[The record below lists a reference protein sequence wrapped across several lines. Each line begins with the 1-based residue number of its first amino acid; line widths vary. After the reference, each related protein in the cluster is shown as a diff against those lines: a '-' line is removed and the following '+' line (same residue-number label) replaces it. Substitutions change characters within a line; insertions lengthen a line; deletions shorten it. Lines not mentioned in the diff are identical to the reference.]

1 MWRAAWKSVLG
12 HKGRLALSMIAVA
25 LGTAFMV
32 GALTFTGMLAQIF
45 EIIGKGSIADVQVER
60 KGSYDQG
67 AQSNLADYEQGRLT
81 EADLAKLRTV
91 PGVQSVEGLIV
102 STDLYPLNAKGK
114 VISVGGAPA
123 MTFSWIEGAAY
134 ARQPSVVIQDGRRPQ
149 SGDEAALDPATLRAS
164 GKQLN
169 DVVEFVM
176 SDGTKLS
183 KRIVGTATWGSG
195 GSAGVQYVFLTPTEA
210 QHLFL
215 NDAKEYLT
223 GWVAIKEGEDR
234 AEVAKRLNAVVPEGY
249 QAYDGDLIF
258 EKVSTALDEGLTFI
272 NTFLLV
278 FAAVGLVVAVF
289 LIVNTFSILVAQRGR
304 ELALYRALGA
314 GRGQVQRIVLA
325 EALITGLLGSIFG
338 VFLGMALAGGIAA
351 LMTALGMDM
360 SGTIPVPTW
369 QDVLAA
375 IAVGTLVTL
384 ISAWWPAAKA
394 GRIPPVQAMTG
405 VTEKSETKAGAAEW
419 ISVALIVLGAVC
431 LGLAATKSVPNHLW
445 VLGAGAVLTLVGV
458 AGVAPVIGRPLTWT
472 LGRGYRALFKQT
484 GKLAD
489 LNVTRQPRR
498 TAATAAALM
507 IGLTLVTLLSTL
519 GSSASAS
526 VRQTINDLL
535 PADYQISTINYSAI
549 SKRVLPKIEAVE
561 GVGEV
566 HPVYGTVVKT
576 ADGKMERVAGY
587 ATSSFGKTFALSI
600 IEGREYQSKGE
611 AVVLERT
618 ANRHGWQVGDLIKI
632 PSPAGD
638 IELRITGIAT
648 LPKGTKNGPPINV
661 DVATVQQLNAGD
673 DPLRISVM
681 ANPDADKVSVKQALE
696 DATQD
701 MPLITVADSDE
712 YAEAQAA
719 SIDSLLNVIYA
730 LLGLAIVIA
739 ILGIVNTLLLSIIE
753 RTREIGLLR
762 AVGLQRRQLRLM
774 ISLESIAMAL
784 LGAALGMA
792 LGLVFG
798 VLLRAQLADDGL
810 TVLSIPWP
818 ELLIFLAGSIVV
830 GVLAAVGPGRRAA
843 KMDIL
848 AAIAT
853 D

>member
-32 GALTFTGMLAQIF
+32 GALTFTGMLGQIF
-45 EIIGKGSIADVQVER
+45 DNIGKGSIADVQVEL
-60 KGSYDQG
+60 KGSFDEG
-67 AQSNLADYEQGRLT
+67 ARSSLADYEQARLT
-81 EADLAKLRTV
+81 EADLAILRTV

-102 STDLYPLNAKGK
+102 SMDLYPLNDKGK

-123 MTFSWIEGAAY
+123 MTFSWIEGQAY

-149 SGDEAALDPATLRAS
+149 SGDEAVLDPATLRSA

-169 DVVEFVM
+169 DSVDFVLA
-176 SDGTKLS
+176 DGTRIS
-183 KRIVGTATWGSG
+183 KKIVGTATWGSG
-195 GSAGVQYVFLTPTEA
+195 GSAGVQYIFLTPSEA
-210 QHLFL
+210 QRLFL
-215 NDAKEYLT
+215 AGEQAYQS
-223 GWVAIKEGEDR
+223 GWVAIAEGEDR
-234 AEVAKRLNAVVPEGY
+234 AEVAKRLNTVMPAGY
-249 QAYDGDLIF
+249 QAYDGDRVF
-258 EKVSTALDEGLTFI
+258 AEVSTALDQGLTFI

-289 LIVNTFSILVAQRGR
+289 LIVNTFSILVTQRGR

-325 EALITGLLGSIFG
+325 EALITGLLGSLFG
-338 VFLGMALAGGIAA
+338 VLLGVALAGAIAA
-351 LMTALGMDM
+351 LMTSLGMDM

-369 QDVLAA
+369 QNVFSA
-375 IAVGTLVTL
+375 IAVGTLVT
-384 ISAWWPAAKA
+384 IGSAWWPAAKA
-394 GRIPPVQAMTG
+394 GRTPPIQAMSG
-405 VTEKSETKAGAAEW
+405 ITEKAETKAGAAEW
-419 ISVALIVLGAVC
+419 VAVGLIGLGALC
-431 LGLAATKSVPNHLW
+431 LGLGATQRVPNHLW

-472 LGRGYRALFKQT
+472 LGRGYRAVFGQP

-489 LNVTRQPRR
+489 LNVARQPRR

-526 VRQTINDLL
+526 VRKTINELL
-535 PADYQISTINYSAI
+535 PADYQVSTINNSPIA
-549 SKRVLPKIEAVE
+549 KEVLPKIEEVE
-561 GVGEV
+561 GVGGV
-566 HPVYGTVVKT
+566 HPVYGTVVKL
-576 ADGKMERVAGY
+576 ADGKTERIAGY
-587 ATSSFGKTFALSI
+587 SDAAFGKTFALTI
-600 IEGREYQSKGE
+600 VDGRLYQAKGE
-611 AVVLERT
+611 AVVLEKT
-618 ANRHGWQVGDLIKI
+618 AKQRGWQVGDAIKVAAA
-632 PSPAGD
+632 SGVT
-638 IELRITGIAT
+638 ELRITGIAS
-648 LPKGTKNGPPINV
+648 LPKGSTNGPPVNV
-661 DVATVQQLNAGD
+661 DIETVQELKSGD

-681 ANPDADKVSVKQALE
+681 AKADADKQAVKQALA

-712 YAEAQAA
+712 YADAQAA

-762 AVGLQRRQLRLM
+762 AVGLQRRQLRVM

-784 LGAALGMA
+784 LGAVLGMA
-792 LGLVFG
+792 LGLLFG
-798 VLLRAQLADDGL
+798 VLLRAQMADDGL
-810 TVLSIPWP
+810 NVLSIPWP